1 MFIFNATTSGM
12 QIVYALSFLYVIGLL
27 SCNTGKRITS
37 KPPLIPAVVAEP
49 AKVDSVQPKKNM
61 SKTDAFLEDLLK
73 TRLDSFN
80 FFLANR
86 DSLQGQIIYTQ
97 INRQADNTPL
107 FTSYYFN
114 VDSGR
119 YFYPAS
125 TVKMPVALLT
135 LQKLHELKVFGLN
148 SNSTMITGSGFSG
161 QTPVHND
168 PSTPDGRPTIAHY
181 IKKIFLTS
189 DNDAFNRLYEFLGP
203 KHINGQLHKMG
214 YTSAEILHR
223 LSIVL
228 TEEENRH
235 TNPVS
240 FFSEESKPLYSQPMQ
255 YNDTVYPVRKDTL
268 GSGYMSGSQLV
279 EEPLDF
285 SRKNRISLEDLT
297 AIHRAIIFPDATDA
311 GKRFNLQQDDYRF
324 VWKYMSQLP
333 SETTYPEYDTT
344 AYRDALVKFLL
355 YGSQK
360 GDLPK
365 NIRIFNK
372 VGNAYGFL
380 TDVAYI
386 VDFDKNIEF
395 MLSAG
400 IYCNSDGIL
409 NDNKYDYETVGFP
422 FMKNLGELI
431 YDYELKRE
439 RRYPPDLSEFKMEYD
454 K

>member
-1 MFIFNATTSGM
+1 MRTG
-12 QIVYALSFLYVIGLL
+12 YLL
-27 SCNTGKRITS
+27 SVCILFCIASCGTRKNVPS
-37 KPPLIPAVVAEP
+37 KPIVKLPDPDTTVTTNP
-49 AKVDSVQPKKNM
+49 VQPKKNM
-61 SKTDAFLEDLLK
+61 SKTDTFLEDLLK
-73 TRLDSFN
+73 TRPDSFN

-86 DSLQGQIIYTQ
+86 DSLQVQIIYTQ

-107 FTSYYFN
+107 FTSYCFN
-114 VDSGR
+114 VDAGR

-125 TVKMPVALLT
+125 TVKMPVALLA
-135 LQKLHELKVFGLN
+135 LQKLHEFKLLGLN

-168 PSTPDGRPTIAHY
+168 PSTPDGRPSVAHY

-203 KHINGQLHKMG
+203 EYINGQLYKMG

-235 TNPVS
+235 TNPIS
-240 FFSEESKPLYSQPMQ
+240 FFSEESKPLYNQPMQ
-255 YNDTVYPVRKDTL
+255 YNDTVYPARKDAL

-279 EEPLDF
+279 KEPLDF
-285 SRKNRISLEDLT
+285 SKKNRISLEDLT
-297 AIHRAIIFPDATDA
+297 AIHRAIIFPNAMDAS
-311 GKRFNLQQDDYRF
+311 KRFNLQQEDYRF

-344 AYRDALVKFLL
+344 AYQDALVKFLL
-355 YGSQK
+355 YGSRK

-386 VDFDKNIEF
+386 VDFNKNIEF

-409 NDNKYDYETVGFP
+409 NDNKYDYDTVGFP

-431 YDYELKRE
+431 YDYELTRE
-439 RRYPPDLSEFKMEYD
+439 RRYVPDLSGFKMEYD

>member
-1 MFIFNATTSGM
+1 M
-12 QIVYALSFLYVIGLL
+12 QIIYALSFLCTIGWI
-27 SCNTGKRITS
+27 SCTTGKRTAI
-37 KPPLIPAVVAEP
+37 KPPLIPAIVADT
-49 AKVDSVQPKKNM
+49 AKVDAVQPKKNM

-73 TRLDSFN
+73 TRPDSFN

-86 DSLQGQIIYTQ
+86 DSLQVQIIYTQ

-107 FTSYYFN
+107 FTSYCFN
-114 VDSGR
+114 VDANR

-125 TVKMPVALLT
+125 TVKMPVALLA
-135 LQKLHELKVFGLN
+135 LQKLRELKVFGLN

-168 PSTPDGRPTIAHY
+168 PSTPDGRPSIAHY

-203 KHINGQLHKMG
+203 EYINGQLHKMG
-214 YTSAEILHR
+214 YTSAEIVHR

-255 YNDTVYPVRKDTL
+255 YNDTVYAVRKDAL

-279 EEPLDF
+279 REPLDF
-285 SRKNRISLEDLT
+285 SKKNRISLEDLT
-297 AIHRAIIFPDATDA
+297 SIHRAIIFPEASDA
-311 GKRFNLQQDDYRF
+311 GKHFNLQQEDYRF
-324 VWKYMSQLP
+324 MWKYMSQLP

-344 AYRDALVKFLL
+344 MYRDALVKFLL
-355 YGSQK
+355 YGSRK

-380 TDVAYI
+380 TDVAYV

-409 NDNKYDYETVGFP
+409 NDNKYNYETVGFP

-439 RRYPPDLSEFKMEYD
+439 RRYPPDLSEFKIKYD

>member
-12 QIVYALSFLYVIGLL
+12 QIVYALSFLCIIGLL
-27 SCNTGKRITS
+27 SCNTGKRTTS
-37 KPPLIPAVVAEP
+37 KPPLTPVIVADT
-49 AKVDSVQPKKNM
+49 AKVDAVQSKKNM
-61 SKTDAFLEDLLK
+61 SKTDAFLENLLK
-73 TRLDSFN
+73 TRPDSFN

-86 DSLQGQIIYTQ
+86 DTLQVQIIYTQ
-97 INRQADNTPL
+97 VNRQADNTPL

-114 VDSGR
+114 VDANR

-125 TVKMPVALLT
+125 TVKMPVALLA
-135 LQKLHELKVFGLN
+135 LQKLHELKVFELN

-168 PSTPDGRPTIAHY
+168 PSTPDGRPSLAHY

-189 DNDAFNRLYEFLGP
+189 DNDAFNRLYEFLGS
-203 KHINGQLHKMG
+203 KYINGQLHKMG
-214 YTSAEILHR
+214 YTRTEILHR

-255 YNDTVYPVRKDTL
+255 YNDTVYSVRKDAL

-279 EEPLDF
+279 KEPLDF
-285 SRKNRISLEDLT
+285 SKKNRISLEDLT
-297 AIHRAIIFPDATDA
+297 AIHRAIIFPNASYA
-311 GKRFNLQQDDYRF
+311 GKGFNLQLEDYRF

-333 SETTYPEYDTT
+333 SETSYPEYDTT
-344 AYRDALVKFLL
+344 EYRDALVKFLL

-360 GDLPK
+360 GGLPK

-439 RRYPPDLSEFKMEYD
+439 RRYVPDLSEFKMEYD

>member
-1 MFIFNATTSGM
+1 MRTG
-12 QIVYALSFLYVIGLL
+12 YLL
-27 SCNTGKRITS
+27 LTCILFCMASCGIKKNVPS
-37 KPPLIPAVVAEP
+37 KPIVKLPAPDTIVTTNP
-49 AKVDSVQPKKNM
+49 VQPKKNM
-61 SKTDAFLEDLLK
+61 AKTDAFLEDLLK
-73 TRLDSFN
+73 TRPDSFN

-86 DSLQGQIIYTQ
+86 DSLQVQIIYTQ

-114 VDSGR
+114 VDSGK

-125 TVKMPVALLT
+125 TVKMPVALLA
-135 LQKLHELKVFGLN
+135 LQKLQELKVFGLN

-168 PSTPDGRPTIAHY
+168 PSTPDGRPSIAHY

-203 KHINGQLHKMG
+203 EYINGQLHKMG
-214 YTSAEILHR
+214 YTSAEIVHR

-240 FFSEESKPLYSQPMQ
+240 FFSEESKPLYSQPLQ
-255 YNDTVYPVRKDTL
+255 NNDSVYPVRKDVL
-268 GSGYMSGSQLV
+268 GSGYMIGSQLV
-279 EEPLDF
+279 KEPLDF
-285 SRKNRISLEDLT
+285 SKKNRISLEDLT
-297 AIHRAIIFPDATDA
+297 SIHRAIIFPEAMDA
-311 GKRFNLQQDDYRF
+311 GKRFNLQPEDYRF
-324 VWKYMSQLP
+324 VRKYMSQLP
-333 SETTYPEYDTT
+333 SETTYPEYDTAT
-344 AYRDALVKFLL
+344 YRDALVKFLL
-355 YGSQK
+355 YGSRK

-409 NDNKYDYETVGFP
+409 NDNKYDYDTVGFP

-439 RRYPPDLSEFKMEYD
+439 RRYAPDLSEFKMGYD